1 MHANGYTLPMAQRAS
16 PYPYLTVDEYLEF
29 EEVASV
35 RHEYVGGQLYAFAGA
50 STNHNRLIRN
60 FILLLSST
68 ARDSTCEV
76 FFNDLK
82 LRIGDSLFYYPD
94 LMVVCD
100 PDETQP
106 TYRSAPCLVVEVLSP
121 STESTDRREKLFAY
135 RQIITLQAY
144 LIVWQDQR
152 RVQRHYRDAN
162 GEWANAEV
170 ANVGNVPLICPEIT
184 LTLDDIYRGIDV

>member
-1 MHANGYTLPMAQRAS
+1 MAQRAS
-16 PYPYLTVDEYLEF
+16 PYPDLTVDEYLKF
-29 EEVASV
+29 EESASV

-60 FILLLSST
+60 FILSLSSAT
-68 ARDSTCEV
+68 EGSACEV

-82 LRIGDSLFYYPD
+82 LRIGESLFYYPD

-100 PDETQP
+100 PDNASPLYQ
-106 TYRSAPCLVVEVLSP
+106 SWPCLVVEILSP
-121 STESTDRREKLFAY
+121 STEAADRREKLFAY
-135 RQIITLQAY
+135 RQITTLQAY

-170 ANVGNVPLICPEIT
+170 AGTGNVPLTCPEIT
-184 LTLDDIYRGIDV
+184 LTLDDIYRGVEV